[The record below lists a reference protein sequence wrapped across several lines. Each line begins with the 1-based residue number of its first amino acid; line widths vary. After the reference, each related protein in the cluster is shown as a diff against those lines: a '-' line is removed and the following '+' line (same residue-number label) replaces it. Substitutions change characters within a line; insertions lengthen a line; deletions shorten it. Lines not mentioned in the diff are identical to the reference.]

1 MGTLNTRPWRKNMSL
16 DDEKILNVGS
26 GKQFGPEHA
35 EALVRIEHLS
45 KKYVQRR
52 PLTRTEFAVRALE
65 DANLTIR
72 RGTTLALV
80 GESGAGKS
88 TLGRCLA
95 LLEAPDSGEIWFD
108 GKNLPRLSRRELFPM
123 HRQIQ
128 LIFQDPTSALNPGMT
143 AEEIIAEPLAI
154 HREGTKAQRR
164 ERARELME
172 QVGLPASLERKR
184 PLEFSGGQRQRLAIA
199 RSLALE
205 PKLLVLDEALSS
217 LDLLNQEL
225 ILKLLAD
232 LQRIHSLTYLHISH
246 DLRLVSQFADE
257 VAVMHEGRIVEQQPA
272 SELFTRPLNSYTQ
285 ELLAAM
291 PSLESICAGR
301 LA

>member
-1 MGTLNTRPWRKNMSL
+1 MSF
-16 DDEKILNVGS
+16 DEGMTVQMDS
-26 GKQFGPEHA
+26 RKQFGA
-35 EALVRIEHLS
+35 DRTDSLVRIEHLS
-45 KKYVQRR
+45 KQYVQRR
-52 PLTRTEFAVRALE
+52 PLTRAKFTVDALE
-65 DANLTIR
+65 DANLTIH
-72 RGTTLALV
+72 RGATLALV

-95 LLEAPDSGEIWFD
+95 LLEQPTTGDIWFD
-108 GKNLPRLSRRELFPM
+108 GKNLLKLNRRELFPIR
-123 HRQIQ
+123 RQIQ
-128 LIFQDPTSALNPGMT
+128 LIFQDPASALNPGMT
-143 AEEIIAEPLAI
+143 AGEIVAEPLVI

-172 QVGLPASLERKR
+172 QVGLPGGAEHKR

-199 RSLALE
+199 RALVLE
-205 PKLLVLDEALSS
+205 PKLLILDEALSS

-232 LQRIHSLTYLHISH
+232 LQAAHSLTYLHISH

-257 VAVMHEGRIVEQQPA
+257 VAVTHDRRIIEQQPA
-272 SELFTRPLNSYTQ
+272 AELFARPMNRYTQ

-291 PSLESICAGR
+291 PSLESICAAR